1 MLHKLIIL
9 VLLVFIFNPM
19 LNLKADTIDLNEE
32 IEGVWNVGDISPDS
46 SVVIASVNGL
56 VTHGD
61 RLSIIY

>member
-1 MLHKLIIL
+1 MFQKLNIL
-9 VLLVFIFNPM
+9 VLLIFLFNPM

-32 IEGVWNVGDISPDS
+32 IEGVWNVGNVSPDS
-46 SVVIASVNGL
+46 SDVIASVNGL